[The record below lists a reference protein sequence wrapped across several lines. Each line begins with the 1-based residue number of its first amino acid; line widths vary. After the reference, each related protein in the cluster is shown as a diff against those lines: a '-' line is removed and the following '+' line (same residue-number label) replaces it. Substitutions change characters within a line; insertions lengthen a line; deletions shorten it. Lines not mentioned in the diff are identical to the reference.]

1 MEYKITRDTLQNNLL
16 YDTLEALS
24 IVMNVMQLDVYVVGA
39 LARDIAMEI
48 LEMPPSRRRTSDLD
62 VAIALKDWSQFE
74 LLSENLLKNNFVK
87 GKPKQRFYYK
97 GVDGKND
104 YEIDIVPFGE
114 LEEDEKVAWPPE
126 GNPEMSVKCF
136 RDVMN
141 IADTVVI
148 EDAITIKMAPL
159 SGQFL
164 IKFDTWLDRHLLTD
178 KDAADMLYIM
188 DNFYLAYVS
197 FKQPVPDEV
206 QETSESF
213 DLLNGGAR
221 WIACEMKEFL
231 TKEHLQ
237 FYTDQLQAQIE
248 LDENSPLIRSMSSKY
263 SASDSHMI
271 VRNALIGMVEV
282 LKKGENNENR

>member
-1 MEYKITRDTLQNNLL
+1 MEYNITRDTLQNNLL
-16 YDTLEALS
+16 YDTLKALS
-24 IVMNVMQLDVYVVGA
+24 KVMYDLQLDMYVVGA

-48 LEMPPSRRRTSDLD
+48 LKMPPSPRRTADLD

-74 LLSENLLKNNFVK
+74 LLKEQLLKNNFVK
-87 GKPKQRFYYK
+87 GKPRQRFYYK
-97 GVDGKND
+97 GEDGNND

-114 LEEDEKVAWPPE
+114 LETDEKVAWPPE

-136 RDVMN
+136 KDVMN

-148 EDAITIKMAPL
+148 DDTIIVKMASL

-164 IKFDTWLDRHLLTD
+164 IKFDTWIDRHLLTD

-221 WIACEMKEFL
+221 WIACEMREFL
-231 TKEHLQ
+231 TNEHLQ
-237 FYTDQLQAQIE
+237 FYTNQLQEQIE
-248 LDENSPLIRSMSSKY
+248 LDENSPLIRTMSNKY

-282 LKKGENNENR
+282 LKKGGHNED

>member
-16 YDTLEALS
+16 YDTLEALGK
-24 IVMNVMQLDVYVVGA
+24 VMESLQLDMYVVGA

-48 LEMPPSRRRTSDLD
+48 LEMPPSPRRTADLD
-62 VAIALKDWSQFE
+62 VAIALKDWSQFD
-74 LLSENLLKNNFVK
+74 LLKEHLLKNNFTK

-97 GVDGKND
+97 GTDGNND

-114 LEEDEKVAWPPE
+114 LEADEKVAWPPE

-136 RDVMN
+136 KDVMSV
-141 IADTVVI
+141 ADTVI
-148 EDAITIKMAPL
+148 IDDAITLKMATL

-178 KDAADMLYIM
+178 KDAADILYIM

-197 FKQPVPDEV
+197 FKQLVPDEV
-206 QETSESF
+206 QETSENF

-221 WIACEMKEFL
+221 WIACEMRDFL

-237 FYTDQLQAQIE
+237 FYTDQLQEQIE

-263 SASDSHMI
+263 HASDSHNI

-282 LKKGENNENR
+282 LKKGENNED

>member
-1 MEYKITRDTLQNNLL
+1 MEYNITRDTLQNNLL
-16 YDTLEALS
+16 YDTLKALS
-24 IVMNVMQLDVYVVGA
+24 KVMYDLQLDVYVVGA

-48 LEMPPSRRRTSDLD
+48 LKMPPSPRRTADLD

-74 LLSENLLKNNFVK
+74 LLKEQLLKNNFVK

-97 GVDGKND
+97 GEDGNND
-104 YEIDIVPFGE
+104 YEIDIVPFGK
-114 LEEDEKVAWPPE
+114 LETDEKVAWPPE

-136 RDVMN
+136 KDVMN

-148 EDAITIKMAPL
+148 DDTIIVKMAPL

-164 IKFDTWLDRHLLTD
+164 IKFDTWIDRHMLTD

-206 QETSESF
+206 QETSERF

-221 WIACEMKEFL
+221 WIACEMREFL
-231 TKEHLQ
+231 TNEHLQ
-237 FYTDQLQAQIE
+237 FYTNQLQEQIE
-248 LDENSPLIRSMSSKY
+248 LDENSPLIRTMSNKY

-282 LKKGENNENR
+282 LKKGGHNED

>member
-1 MEYKITRDTLQNNLL
+1 MEYNITRDTLQNNLL
-16 YDTLEALS
+16 YDTLKALS
-24 IVMNVMQLDVYVVGA
+24 KVMYDLQLDVYVVGA

-48 LEMPPSRRRTSDLD
+48 LKMPPSPRRTADLD

-74 LLSENLLKNNFVK
+74 LLKEQLLKNNFVK
-87 GKPKQRFYYK
+87 GKPRQRFYYK
-97 GVDGKND
+97 GEDGNND

-114 LEEDEKVAWPPE
+114 LETDEKVAWPPE

-136 RDVMN
+136 KDVMN

-148 EDAITIKMAPL
+148 DDTIIVKMPPL

-164 IKFDTWLDRHLLTD
+164 IKFDTWIDRHLLTD

-221 WIACEMKEFL
+221 WIACEMREFL
-231 TKEHLQ
+231 TNEHLQ
-237 FYTDQLQAQIE
+237 FYTNQLQEQIE
-248 LDENSPLIRSMSSKY
+248 LDEDSPLIRTMSNKY

-282 LKKGENNENR
+282 LKKGGHNED

>member
-24 IVMNVMQLDVYVVGA
+24 KVMNDLQLDVYVVGA

-114 LEEDEKVAWPPE
+114 LEKDEKVAWPPE

>member
-1 MEYKITRDTLQNNLL
+1 MEYNITRDTLQNNLL
-16 YDTLEALS
+16 YDTLKALS
-24 IVMNVMQLDVYVVGA
+24 KVMYDLQLDVYVVGA

-48 LEMPPSRRRTSDLD
+48 LKMPPSPRRTADLD

-74 LLSENLLKNNFVK
+74 LLKEQLLKNNFVK
-87 GKPKQRFYYK
+87 GKPRQRFYYK
-97 GVDGKND
+97 GEDGNND

-114 LEEDEKVAWPPE
+114 LETDEKVAWPPE

-136 RDVMN
+136 KDVMN

-148 EDAITIKMAPL
+148 DDTIIVKMASL

-164 IKFDTWLDRHLLTD
+164 IKFDTLIDRHLLTD

-221 WIACEMKEFL
+221 WIACEMREFL
-231 TKEHLQ
+231 TNEHLQ
-237 FYTDQLQAQIE
+237 FYTNQLQEQIE
-248 LDENSPLIRSMSSKY
+248 LDENSPLIRTMSNKY

-282 LKKGENNENR
+282 LKKGGHNED

>member
-1 MEYKITRDTLQNNLL
+1 MEYKITRDTLQNDLL
-16 YDTLEALS
+16 YDTLKALS
-24 IVMNVMQLDVYVVGA
+24 KVMYDLQLDVYVVGA

-48 LEMPPSRRRTSDLD
+48 LKMPSSPRRTADLD

-74 LLSENLLKNNFVK
+74 LLKEQLLKNNFVK

-97 GVDGKND
+97 GEDSNND
-104 YEIDIVPFGE
+104 YEIDIV
-114 LEEDEKVAWPPE
+114 PE

-136 RDVMN
+136 KDVMN

-148 EDAITIKMAPL
+148 DDTITVKMAPL

-164 IKFDTWLDRHLLTD
+164 IKFDTWIDRHLLTD

-221 WIACEMKEFL
+221 WIACEMREFL
-231 TKEHLQ
+231 TNKHLQ
-237 FYTDQLQAQIE
+237 FYTNQLQEQIE
-248 LDENSPLIRSMSSKY
+248 LDENSPLIRTMSNKY

-282 LKKGENNENR
+282 LKKGGQNED

>member
-1 MEYKITRDTLQNNLL
+1 MEYNITRDTLQNNLL
-16 YDTLEALS
+16 YDTLKALS
-24 IVMNVMQLDVYVVGA
+24 KVMYDLQLDVYVVGA

-48 LEMPPSRRRTSDLD
+48 LKMPPSPRRTADLD

-74 LLSENLLKNNFVK
+74 LLKEQLLKNNFVK

-97 GVDGKND
+97 GEDGNND

-114 LEEDEKVAWPPE
+114 LETDEKVAWPPE

-136 RDVMN
+136 KDVMN

-148 EDAITIKMAPL
+148 DDTIIVKMAPL

-164 IKFDTWLDRHLLTD
+164 IKFDTWIDRHLLTD

-206 QETSESF
+206 QETSERF

-221 WIACEMKEFL
+221 WIACEMREFL
-231 TKEHLQ
+231 TNEHLQ
-237 FYTDQLQAQIE
+237 FYTNQLQEQIE
-248 LDENSPLIRSMSSKY
+248 LDENSPLIRTMSNKY

-282 LKKGENNENR
+282 LSLIHI

>member
-1 MEYKITRDTLQNNLL
+1 MEYNITRDTLQNNLL
-16 YDTLEALS
+16 YDTLKALS
-24 IVMNVMQLDVYVVGA
+24 KVMYDLQLDVDVVGA

-48 LEMPPSRRRTSDLD
+48 LKMPPSPRRTADLD

-74 LLSENLLKNNFVK
+74 LLKEQLLKNNFVK

-97 GVDGKND
+97 GEDGNND
-104 YEIDIVPFGE
+104 YEIDIVPFGK
-114 LEEDEKVAWPPE
+114 LETDEKVAWPPE

-136 RDVMN
+136 KDVMN

-148 EDAITIKMAPL
+148 DDTIIVKMAPL

-164 IKFDTWLDRHLLTD
+164 IKFDTWIDRHLLTD

-206 QETSESF
+206 QETSERF

-221 WIACEMKEFL
+221 WIACEMREFL
-231 TKEHLQ
+231 TNEHLQ
-237 FYTDQLQAQIE
+237 FYTNQLQEQIE
-248 LDENSPLIRSMSSKY
+248 LDENSPLIRTMSNKY

-282 LKKGENNENR
+282 LKKGGHNED

>member
-1 MEYKITRDTLQNNLL
+1 M
-16 YDTLEALS
+16 
-24 IVMNVMQLDVYVVGA
+24 
-39 LARDIAMEI
+39 
-48 LEMPPSRRRTSDLD
+48 
-62 VAIALKDWSQFE
+62 LKEQ
-74 LLSENLLKNNFVK
+74 LLKNNFVK

-97 GVDGKND
+97 GEDSNND

-114 LEEDEKVAWPPE
+114 LETDEKVAWPPE

-136 RDVMN
+136 KDVMN

-148 EDAITIKMAPL
+148 DDTITVKMAPL

-164 IKFDTWLDRHLLTD
+164 IKFDTWIDRHLLTD

-221 WIACEMKEFL
+221 WIACEMREFL
-231 TKEHLQ
+231 TNEHLQ
-237 FYTDQLQAQIE
+237 FYTNQLQEQIE
-248 LDENSPLIRSMSSKY
+248 LDENSPLIRTMSNKY

-282 LKKGENNENR
+282 LKKGGHNED

>member
-1 MEYKITRDTLQNNLL
+1 MEYNITRDTLQNNLL
-16 YDTLEALS
+16 YDTLKALS
-24 IVMNVMQLDVYVVGA
+24 KVMYDLQLDVYVVGA

-48 LEMPPSRRRTSDLD
+48 LKMPPSPRRTADLD

-74 LLSENLLKNNFVK
+74 LLKEQLLKNNFVK
-87 GKPKQRFYYK
+87 GKPRQRFYYK
-97 GVDGKND
+97 GEDGNND

-114 LEEDEKVAWPPE
+114 LETDEKVAWPPE

-136 RDVMN
+136 KDVMN

-148 EDAITIKMAPL
+148 DDTIIVKMASL

-164 IKFDTWLDRHLLTD
+164 IKFDTWIDRHLLTD

-206 QETSESF
+206 QETSERF

-221 WIACEMKEFL
+221 WIACEMREFL
-231 TKEHLQ
+231 TNEHLQ
-237 FYTDQLQAQIE
+237 FYTNQLQEQIE
-248 LDENSPLIRSMSSKY
+248 LDENSPLIRTMSNKY

-282 LKKGENNENR
+282 LKKGGHNED

>member
-1 MEYKITRDTLQNNLL
+1 MEYNITRDTLQNNLL
-16 YDTLEALS
+16 YDTLKALS
-24 IVMNVMQLDVYVVGA
+24 KVMYDLQLDVYVVGA

-48 LEMPPSRRRTSDLD
+48 LKMPPSPRRTADLD
-62 VAIALKDWSQFE
+62 VAIALKDWRQFE
-74 LLSENLLKNNFVK
+74 LLKEQLLKNNFVK

-97 GVDGKND
+97 GEDGNND

-114 LEEDEKVAWPPE
+114 LETDEKVAWPPE

-136 RDVMN
+136 KDVMN

-148 EDAITIKMAPL
+148 DDTIIVKMASL

-164 IKFDTWLDRHLLTD
+164 IKFDTWIDRHLLTD

-206 QETSESF
+206 QETSERF

-221 WIACEMKEFL
+221 WIACEMREFL
-231 TKEHLQ
+231 TNEHLQ
-237 FYTDQLQAQIE
+237 FYTNQQQEQIE
-248 LDENSPLIRSMSSKY
+248 LDENSPLIRTMSNKY

-282 LKKGENNENR
+282 LKKGGHNED

>member
-16 YDTLEALS
+16 YDTLEALGK
-24 IVMNVMQLDVYVVGA
+24 VMESLQLDMYVVGA

-48 LEMPPSRRRTSDLD
+48 LEMPPSPRRTADLD

-74 LLSENLLKNNFVK
+74 LLKEHLLKNNFTK

-97 GVDGKND
+97 GVDGNND

-114 LEEDEKVAWPPE
+114 LEADEKVAWPPE
-126 GNPEMSVKCF
+126 GNPEMSVRCF
-136 RDVMN
+136 KDVMSM
-141 IADTVVI
+141 ADTVMI
-148 EDAITIKMAPL
+148 DDAITLKMATL

-206 QETSESF
+206 QETSENF

-221 WIACEMKEFL
+221 WIACEMRDFL

-237 FYTDQLQAQIE
+237 FYTDQLQGQIE

-263 SASDSHMI
+263 HASDSHNI

-282 LKKGENNENR
+282 LKKGENNED

>member
-1 MEYKITRDTLQNNLL
+1 MEEKI
-16 YDTLEALS
+16 A
-24 IVMNVMQLDVYVVGA
+24 G
-39 LARDIAMEI
+39 
-48 LEMPPSRRRTSDLD
+48 
-62 VAIALKDWSQFE
+62 
-74 LLSENLLKNNFVK
+74 
-87 GKPKQRFYYK
+87 
-97 GVDGKND
+97 

>member
-1 MEYKITRDTLQNNLL
+1 M
-16 YDTLEALS
+16 
-24 IVMNVMQLDVYVVGA
+24 
-39 LARDIAMEI
+39 
-48 LEMPPSRRRTSDLD
+48 
-62 VAIALKDWSQFE
+62 
-74 LLSENLLKNNFVK
+74 SENLLKNNFVK

>member
-1 MEYKITRDTLQNNLL
+1 MEYNITRDTLQNNLL
-16 YDTLEALS
+16 YDTLKALS
-24 IVMNVMQLDVYVVGA
+24 KVMYDLQLDVYVVGA

-48 LEMPPSRRRTSDLD
+48 LKMPPSPRRTADLD

-74 LLSENLLKNNFVK
+74 LLKEQLLKNNFVK
-87 GKPKQRFYYK
+87 GKPRQRFYYK
-97 GVDGKND
+97 GEDGNND

-114 LEEDEKVAWPPE
+114 LETDEKVAWPPE

-136 RDVMN
+136 KDVMN

-148 EDAITIKMAPL
+148 DDTIIVKMASL

-164 IKFDTWLDRHLLTD
+164 IKFDTWIDRHLLTD

-221 WIACEMKEFL
+221 WIACEMREFL
-231 TKEHLQ
+231 TNEHLQ
-237 FYTDQLQAQIE
+237 FYTNQLQEQIE
-248 LDENSPLIRSMSSKY
+248 LDENSPLIRTMSNKY

-282 LKKGENNENR
+282 LKKGGHNED

>member
-1 MEYKITRDTLQNNLL
+1 MEYNITRDTLQNNLL
-16 YDTLEALS
+16 YDTLKALS
-24 IVMNVMQLDVYVVGA
+24 KVMYDLQLDVYVVGA

-48 LEMPPSRRRTSDLD
+48 LKMPPSPRRTADLD

-74 LLSENLLKNNFVK
+74 LLKEQLLKNNFVK

-97 GVDGKND
+97 GEDGNND
-104 YEIDIVPFGE
+104 YEIDIVPFGK
-114 LEEDEKVAWPPE
+114 LETDEKVAWPPE

-136 RDVMN
+136 KDVMN

-148 EDAITIKMAPL
+148 DDTIIVKMAPL

-164 IKFDTWLDRHLLTD
+164 IKFDTWIDRHLLTD

-197 FKQPVPDEV
+197 FKQPVPDDV

-221 WIACEMKEFL
+221 WIACEMREFL
-231 TKEHLQ
+231 TNEHLQ
-237 FYTDQLQAQIE
+237 FYTNQLQEQIE
-248 LDENSPLIRSMSSKY
+248 LDENSSLIRTMSNKY

-282 LKKGENNENR
+282 LKKGRHNED

>member
-1 MEYKITRDTLQNNLL
+1 MEYNITRDTLQNNLL
-16 YDTLEALS
+16 YDTLKALS
-24 IVMNVMQLDVYVVGA
+24 KVMYDLQLDVYVVGA

-48 LEMPPSRRRTSDLD
+48 LKMPPSPRRTADLD
-62 VAIALKDWSQFE
+62 VAIALKDWRQFE
-74 LLSENLLKNNFVK
+74 LLKEQLLKNNFVK

-97 GVDGKND
+97 GEDGNND

-114 LEEDEKVAWPPE
+114 LETDEKVAWPHE
-126 GNPEMSVKCF
+126 GNPEMYVKCF
-136 RDVMN
+136 KDVMN

-148 EDAITIKMAPL
+148 DDTIIVKMAPL

-164 IKFDTWLDRHLLTD
+164 IKFDTWIDRHLLTD

-206 QETSESF
+206 QETSERF

-221 WIACEMKEFL
+221 WIACEMREFL
-231 TKEHLQ
+231 TNEHLQ
-237 FYTDQLQAQIE
+237 FYTNQLQEQIE
-248 LDENSPLIRSMSSKY
+248 LDENSPLIRTMSNKY

-282 LKKGENNENR
+282 LKKGGHNED

>member
-1 MEYKITRDTLQNNLL
+1 M
-16 YDTLEALS
+16 YDL
-24 IVMNVMQLDVYVVGA
+24 QLDVYVVGA

-48 LEMPPSRRRTSDLD
+48 LKMPSSPRRTADLD

-74 LLSENLLKNNFVK
+74 LLKEQLLKNNFVK

-97 GVDGKND
+97 GEDSNND

-114 LEEDEKVAWPPE
+114 LETDEKVAWPPE

-136 RDVMN
+136 KDVMN

-148 EDAITIKMAPL
+148 DDTITVKMAPL

-164 IKFDTWLDRHLLTD
+164 IKFDTWIDRHLLTD

-221 WIACEMKEFL
+221 WIACEMREFL
-231 TKEHLQ
+231 TNEHLQ
-237 FYTDQLQAQIE
+237 FYTNQLQEQIE
-248 LDENSPLIRSMSSKY
+248 LDENSPLIRTMSNKY

-282 LKKGENNENR
+282 LKKGGHNED

>member
-1 MEYKITRDTLQNNLL
+1 MEYNITRDTLQNNLL
-16 YDTLEALS
+16 YDTLKALS
-24 IVMNVMQLDVYVVGA
+24 KVMYDLQLDVYVVGA

-48 LEMPPSRRRTSDLD
+48 LKMPPSPRRTADLD

-74 LLSENLLKNNFVK
+74 LLKEQLLKNNFVK

-97 GVDGKND
+97 GEDGNND
-104 YEIDIVPFGE
+104 YEIDIVPFGK
-114 LEEDEKVAWPPE
+114 LETDEKVAWPPE

-136 RDVMN
+136 KDVMN

-148 EDAITIKMAPL
+148 DDTIIVKMAPL

-164 IKFDTWLDRHLLTD
+164 IKFDTWIDRHLLTD

-206 QETSESF
+206 QETSERF

-221 WIACEMKEFL
+221 WIACDMREFL
-231 TKEHLQ
+231 TNEHLQ
-237 FYTDQLQAQIE
+237 FYTNQLQEQIE
-248 LDENSPLIRSMSSKY
+248 LDENSPLIRTMSNKY

-282 LKKGENNENR
+282 LKKGGHNED

>member
-1 MEYKITRDTLQNNLL
+1 MEYNITRDTLQNNLL
-16 YDTLEALS
+16 YDTLKALS
-24 IVMNVMQLDVYVVGA
+24 KVMYVVGA

-48 LEMPPSRRRTSDLD
+48 LKMPPSPRRTADLD

-74 LLSENLLKNNFVK
+74 LLKEQLLKNNFVK

-97 GVDGKND
+97 GEDGNND

-114 LEEDEKVAWPPE
+114 LETDEKVAWPPE

-136 RDVMN
+136 KDVMN

-148 EDAITIKMAPL
+148 DDTIIVKMAPL

-164 IKFDTWLDRHLLTD
+164 IKFDTWIDRHLLTD

-206 QETSESF
+206 QETSERF

-221 WIACEMKEFL
+221 WIACEMREFL
-231 TKEHLQ
+231 TNEHLQ
-237 FYTDQLQAQIE
+237 FYTNQLQEQIE
-248 LDENSPLIRSMSSKY
+248 LDENSPLIRTMSNKY

-282 LKKGENNENR
+282 LKKGGHNED

>member
-1 MEYKITRDTLQNNLL
+1 MEYKITRDTLQNDPL
-16 YDTLEALS
+16 YDTLKALS
-24 IVMNVMQLDVYVVGA
+24 KVMYDLQLDVYVVGA

-48 LEMPPSRRRTSDLD
+48 LKMPPSPRRTADLD

-74 LLSENLLKNNFVK
+74 LLKEQLLKNNFVK

-97 GVDGKND
+97 GEDGNND

-114 LEEDEKVAWPPE
+114 LETDEKVAWPPE

-136 RDVMN
+136 KDVMN

-148 EDAITIKMAPL
+148 DNTIIVKMAPL

-164 IKFDTWLDRHLLTD
+164 IKFDTWIDRHLLTD
-178 KDAADMLYIM
+178 KDAADMLYLM
-188 DNFYLAYVS
+188 YNFYLAYVS
-197 FKQPVPDEV
+197 FKQPVPDDV

-221 WIACEMKEFL
+221 WIACEMREFL
-231 TKEHLQ
+231 TNEHLQ
-237 FYTDQLQAQIE
+237 FYTNQLQEQIE
-248 LDENSPLIRSMSSKY
+248 LDENSSLIRTMSNKY

-282 LKKGENNENR
+282 LKKGRHNED

>member
-16 YDTLEALS
+16 YDPLEALS
-24 IVMNVMQLDVYVVGA
+24 KVMNDLQLDVYVVGA

-178 KDAADMLYIM
+178 KDAADMLY
-188 DNFYLAYVS
+188 
-197 FKQPVPDEV
+197 EV

>member
-1 MEYKITRDTLQNNLL
+1 MEYNITRDTLQNNLL
-16 YDTLEALS
+16 YDTLKALS
-24 IVMNVMQLDVYVVGA
+24 KVMYDLQLDVYVVGA

-48 LEMPPSRRRTSDLD
+48 LKMPPSPRRTADLD

-74 LLSENLLKNNFVK
+74 LLKEQLLKNNFVK

-97 GVDGKND
+97 GEDGNND

-114 LEEDEKVAWPPE
+114 LETDEKVAWPPE

-136 RDVMN
+136 KDVMN

-148 EDAITIKMAPL
+148 DDTIIVKMAPL

-164 IKFDTWLDRHLLTD
+164 IKFDTWIDRHMLTD

-206 QETSESF
+206 QETSERF

-221 WIACEMKEFL
+221 WIACEMREFL
-231 TKEHLQ
+231 TNEHLQ
-237 FYTDQLQAQIE
+237 FYTNQLQEQIE
-248 LDENSPLIRSMSSKY
+248 QDENSPLIRTMSNKY

-282 LKKGENNENR
+282 LKKGGHNED